1 MHTQCRT
8 RIKPGFLA
16 DPRSFAFIRGCATV
30 IGMRFLSIKLS
41 VLLVL
46 ATAVFTPAQAQN
58 PTADVVMVLPF
69 ENISNRAEYNWV
81 GESFA
86 DALAELLNKPG
97 LIVVSSDER
106 ELAYHQLRLPET
118 VIPSRATAI
127 KLARQAKATMI
138 VVGSYSV
145 TPPTGA
151 ENNSDK
157 QPRDA
162 YVQVTSRVI
171 KVNEG
176 RTLGEVMDGGWATRQ
191 FDYGGPLTTL
201 QDIHG
206 RLAYQILYQRDKA
219 LPYSQNQIVQEA
231 TKIPQKAFEAYVKA
245 VQLPLR
251 NEVRANYLKNALRFY
266 AEALGGA
273 VYPQAAFEL
282 GRGYMSLSNW
292 KNATEYF
299 SKIQKK
305 EPHYAE
311 AAFYASLGYTK
322 LGDYGRA
329 LATVVPLSS
338 DLPLIAVYNN
348 AGAVAVQ
355 AARENKNDGERKRL
369 LAQGTDFLTQASK
382 SAPGDPMVHFN
393 YGYALFLA
401 GKYSE
406 AAEHFRPVIT
416 SDQQDG
422 QAYFLF
428 SKSLAKLGN
437 HEAATAAD
445 DMARRY
451 LRTSYAKWETEW
463 EKSQTTSGVNLRL
476 RDVLNREE
484 VFGFDRDKKITA
496 DMGSPSSATQD
507 LLVKARDLYQAGRD
521 EEALPELHRVVMIEP
536 TNAEAYLLSGRINLR
551 RSDQEAAIA
560 ALKTAI
566 FWDPKLI
573 DAHILLGKIF
583 LERGDRG
590 EARKYALSAIT
601 IDPNNQEAIALQRQV
616 TMGN

>member
-1 MHTQCRT
+1 MRT
-8 RIKPGFLA
+8 V
-16 DPRSFAFIRGCATV
+16 SF
-30 IGMRFLSIKLS
+30 KLIFAI
-41 VLLVL
+41 LL
-46 ATAVFTPAQAQN
+46 ATIAFPAVPPAQAQN

-69 ENISNRAEYNWV
+69 ENTSNRAEYNWV

-97 LIVVSSDER
+97 LVVVSSAER

-127 KLARQAKATMI
+127 KLARQAKASII
-138 VVGSYSV
+138 VIGSYTV
-145 TPPTGA
+145 TPPA
-151 ENNSDK
+151 SDAKSDNAAK
-157 QPRDA
+157 QPADA

-176 RTLGEVMDGGWATRQ
+176 RNYGEVKDGGWVTRQ
-191 FDYGGPLTTL
+191 FDRGDVLTAL
-201 QDIHG
+201 QEIHG
-206 RLAYQILYQRDKA
+206 WLAYQILYQRDKS
-219 LPYSQNQIVQEA
+219 LPYSQNQIIQEA

-245 VQLPLR
+245 VQLGLRDQKREIYLR
-251 NEVRANYLKNALRFY
+251 NAIHFY
-266 AEALGGA
+266 AESLGGA

-282 GRGYMSLSNW
+282 GRSYMSLGNW

-355 AARENKNDGERKRL
+355 AARDSKNEAERTRL
-369 LAQGTDFLTQASK
+369 LTQGSEFLSQASA
-382 SAPGDPMVHFN
+382 SAPSDQMVNFN
-393 YGYALFLA
+393 YGYALFLS
-401 GKYSE
+401 GKFSE
-406 AAEHFRPVIT
+406 AADRFRPVIT

-428 SKSLAKLGN
+428 SKALAKLGKT
-437 HEAATAAD
+437 EAAAAAD

-451 LRTSYAKWETEW
+451 LRTAYAKWETEW
-463 EKSQTTSGVNLRL
+463 QKSQTTSGVGLRM

-484 VFGFDRDKKITA
+484 VFGLDRQNKLTA
-496 DMGSPSSATQD
+496 ESGSPSSATQD
-507 LLVKARDLYQAGRD
+507 LLIKARDLYQAGRD

-583 LERGDRG
+583 FERGDRG

>member
-1 MHTQCRT
+1 
-8 RIKPGFLA
+8 
-16 DPRSFAFIRGCATV
+16 
-30 IGMRFLSIKLS
+30 MRFLSLKLIF
-41 VLLVL
+41 VLLISLFVL
-46 ATAVFTPAQAQN
+46 PVVASAQAQN

-69 ENISNRAEYNWV
+69 ENTSKPFRPEYNWV

-97 LIVVSSDER
+97 LVVVSSDER
-106 ELAYHQLRLPET
+106 ELAYQQLRLPET

-127 KLARQAKATMI
+127 KLARQAKASII
-138 VVGSYSV
+138 VIGSYNV
-145 TPPTGA
+145 TPAPLVQGQGGEKSA
-151 ENNSDK
+151 ASDG
-157 QPRDA
+157 
-162 YVQVTSRVI
+162 YVQVTARVI
-171 KVNEG
+171 KINEG
-176 RTLGEVMDGGWATRQ
+176 RNFGEVRDGSWVTRQ
-191 FDYGGPLTTL
+191 FDRGDALTSL
-201 QDIHG
+201 QEIHG
-206 RLAYQILYQRDKA
+206 WLAYQILYQRDKA
-219 LPYSQNQIVQEA
+219 LPYSQNQLVQEA

-251 NEVRANYLKNALRFY
+251 SDVRANYLKNALRYY
-266 AEALGGA
+266 AESLGGA

-282 GRGYMSLSNW
+282 GRGYMELGNW
-292 KNATEYF
+292 KDATEYF
-299 SKIQKK
+299 SKLQKK

-355 AARENKNDGERKRL
+355 AARENKNEAERTRL
-369 LAQGTDFLTQASK
+369 LAQSMDFLGQAAK
-382 SAPGDPMVHFN
+382 SAPTDQMVNFN
-393 YGYALFLA
+393 YGYALFLS
-401 GKYSE
+401 GKYSD

-437 HEAATAAD
+437 AEAAAAAD

-451 LRTSYAKWETEW
+451 LRTAYGKWETEW
-463 EKSQTTSGVNLRL
+463 QKSGTTSGVNVRM

-484 VFGFDRDKKITA
+484 VFGLQRETNITA
-496 DMGSPSSATQD
+496 AMGSPSSATQD

-521 EEALPELHRVVMIEP
+521 DEALPELHRVVMIEP

-590 EARKYALSAIT
+590 EARKYALSAIA

>member
-1 MHTQCRT
+1 MRVL
-8 RIKPGFLA
+8 RILFSFLLL
-16 DPRSFAFIRGCATV
+16 FAIVSLPVQT
-30 IGMRFLSIKLS
+30 L
-41 VLLVL
+41 
-46 ATAVFTPAQAQN
+46 AQN
-58 PTADVVMVLPF
+58 PSADVVMVLPF
-69 ENISNRAEYNWV
+69 ENTSNRAEYNWV

-97 LIVVSSDER
+97 LVVVTSAER
-106 ELAYHQLRLPET
+106 ELAYQQLRLPET
-118 VIPSRATAI
+118 VLPSRATAI

-138 VVGSYSV
+138 VIGSYSV
-145 TPPTGA
+145 TPPATPA
-151 ENNSDK
+151 ASEPKNQEK
-157 QPRDA
+157 LPADA
-162 YVQVTSRVI
+162 YVQVTARAI

-176 RTLGEVMDGGWATRQ
+176 RTMGEVLDGGWATRQ

-245 VQLPLR
+245 VQLNLR
-251 NEVRANYLKNALRFY
+251 DEVRARYLKNALHYY

-282 GRGYMSLSNW
+282 GRGYMSLGNW
-292 KNATEYF
+292 KEATEYF
-299 SKIQKK
+299 SKVQKK

-311 AAFYASLGYTK
+311 AAFYASLGYAK

-338 DLPLIAVYNN
+338 DLPLIGVYNN

-355 AARENKNDGERKRL
+355 AARQNKNDGERTRL
-369 LAQGTDFLTQASK
+369 LKQASEFLARAAE
-382 SAPGDPMVHFN
+382 SAPNDQMVHFN
-393 YGYALFLA
+393 YGYALFLS
-401 GKYSE
+401 GKYGE

-416 SDQQDG
+416 ADQRDG

-428 SKSLAKLGN
+428 AKSLAKTGKI
-437 HEAATAAD
+437 EAAAAAD
-445 DMARRY
+445 DQARRY
-451 LRTSYAKWETEW
+451 LQSAYAKWETEW
-463 EKSQTTSGVNLRL
+463 QKSQTTKNVTLRM

-484 VFGFDRDKKITA
+484 VFSLVREKNITA
-496 DMGSPSSATQD
+496 EANSPSSATQD

-521 EEALPELHRVVMIEP
+521 DEALPELHRVVMIEP

-573 DAHILLGKIF
+573 DAHILLGRIF

-590 EARKYALSAIT
+590 EARKYAFSAIT

>member
-1 MHTQCRT
+1 
-8 RIKPGFLA
+8 
-16 DPRSFAFIRGCATV
+16 
-30 IGMRFLSIKLS
+30 MRFLSLKL
-41 VLLVL
+41 VCALVL
-46 ATAVFTPAQAQN
+46 ATLAVPQFSPAQAQN
-58 PTADVVMVLPF
+58 PSADVVMVLPF
-69 ENISNRAEYNWV
+69 ENTSNRAEYNWV

-106 ELAYHQLRLPET
+106 ELAYQRLRLPET

-138 VVGSYSV
+138 VVGNYSV
-145 TPPTGA
+145 TPPATA
-151 ENNSDK
+151 PNADK
-157 QPRDA
+157 QPTDA

-191 FDYGGPLTTL
+191 FDYGGALTTL

-245 VQLPLR
+245 VQLNLR
-251 NEVRANYLKNALRFY
+251 AELRTNYLKNALHYY
-266 AEALGGA
+266 AEALGGT

-282 GRGYMSLSNW
+282 GRSYMSLGNW
-292 KNATEYF
+292 KDATEYF
-299 SKIQKK
+299 SKLQKK

-329 LATVVPLSS
+329 LATIVPLSS
-338 DLPLIAVYNN
+338 DLPLIGVYNN

-355 AARENKNDGERKRL
+355 AARENKNEAERKRL
-369 LAQGTDFLTQASK
+369 LAQASEFLKKASE
-382 SAPGDPMVHFN
+382 SAPADQMVRFN
-393 YGYALFLA
+393 YGYALFLQ
-401 GKYSE
+401 GKYNE
-406 AAEHFRPVIT
+406 AAEQFRPVIT
-416 SDQQDG
+416 ENQRDG
-422 QAYFLF
+422 HAYFLF
-428 SKSLAKLGN
+428 AKSLTKTGKT
-437 HEAATAAD
+437 EAATAAD
-445 DMARRY
+445 DQARRY
-451 LRTSYAKWETEW
+451 LQTSYARWETEW
-463 EKSQTTSGVNLRL
+463 QKSQTTSGVNLRM
-476 RDVLNREE
+476 RDVLNRDD
-484 VFGFDRDKKITA
+484 VFDLRRQQQINA
-496 DMGSPSSATQD
+496 DASTPSSATQD
-507 LLVKARDLYQAGRD
+507 LLIKARDLYQAGRD

-573 DAHILLGKIF
+573 DAHILLGRIF
-583 LERGDRG
+583 LDRGDRG

-601 IDPNNQEAIALQRQV
+601 IDANNQEAIALQRQV

>member
-1 MHTQCRT
+1 M
-8 RIKPGFLA
+8 
-16 DPRSFAFIRGCATV
+16 
-30 IGMRFLSIKLS
+30 
-41 VLLVL
+41 
-46 ATAVFTPAQAQN
+46 
-58 PTADVVMVLPF
+58 
-69 ENISNRAEYNWV
+69 
-81 GESFA
+81 
-86 DALAELLNKPG
+86 
-97 LIVVSSDER
+97 
-106 ELAYHQLRLPET
+106 
-118 VIPSRATAI
+118 
-127 KLARQAKATMI
+127 
-138 VVGSYSV
+138 
-145 TPPTGA
+145 
-151 ENNSDK
+151 
-157 QPRDA
+157 
-162 YVQVTSRVI
+162 
-171 KVNEG
+171 
-176 RTLGEVMDGGWATRQ
+176 GEVLDGSWATRQ

-245 VQLPLR
+245 VQLNLR
-251 NEVRANYLKNALRFY
+251 DEVRTRYLKNALHFY

-282 GRGYMSLSNW
+282 GLGYMSLGNW
-292 KNATEYF
+292 KEATEYF
-299 SKIQKK
+299 SRLQKK

-311 AAFYASLGYTK
+311 AAFYASLGYAK

-338 DLPLIAVYNN
+338 DLPLIGVYNN

-355 AARENKNDGERKRL
+355 AARENKNEAERTRL
-369 LAQGTDFLTQASK
+369 LNQGSDFLGRASE
-382 SAPGDPMVHFN
+382 SAPNDQMVHFN
-393 YGYALFLA
+393 YGYALFLG
-401 GKYSE
+401 GKYAE

-416 SDQQDG
+416 SDQRDG

-428 SKSLAKLGN
+428 AKSLAKTGKT
-437 HEAATAAD
+437 EAAAAAD
-445 DMARRY
+445 DQARRY
-451 LRTSYAKWETEW
+451 LQGSYAKWETEW
-463 EKSQTTSGVNLRL
+463 QKSQTTSGVTLRM

-484 VFGFDRDKKITA
+484 VFNLDREKKITA
-496 DMGSPSSATQD
+496 ELESPSSATQD
-507 LLVKARDLYQAGRD
+507 LLIKARDLYQAGRD

-573 DAHILLGKIF
+573 DAHILLGRIF

-590 EARKYALSAIT
+590 EARKFALSAIT

-616 TMGN
+616 TMGGN

>member
-1 MHTQCRT
+1 
-8 RIKPGFLA
+8 
-16 DPRSFAFIRGCATV
+16 
-30 IGMRFLSIKLS
+30 MRFVSLKLIFALLITTLVIPAFSS
-41 VLLVL
+41 V
-46 ATAVFTPAQAQN
+46 QAQN
-58 PTADVVMVLPF
+58 SAADVVMVLPF
-69 ENISNRAEYNWV
+69 ENISNRPEYNWV

-97 LIVVSSDER
+97 LVVISSDQR
-106 ELAYHQLRLPET
+106 DLAYQQLRVPET
-118 VIPSRATAI
+118 VIPTRATAI
-127 KLARQAKATMI
+127 KLARQAKASI
-138 VVGSYSV
+138 VVIGSYSV
-145 TPPTGA
+145 TPPQTTQA
-151 ENNSDK
+151 QSNSTEK
-157 QPRDA
+157 APADA
-162 YVQVTSRVI
+162 YVQVTARVI

-176 RTLGEVMDGGWATRQ
+176 RNFGEVKDGNWITRQ
-191 FDYGGPLTTL
+191 FDRGDTLTSL
-201 QDIHG
+201 QEIHG
-206 RLAYQILYQRDKA
+206 WLAYQILYQRDKA

-251 NEVRANYLKNALRFY
+251 NDARFIYLKNALHYY
-266 AEALGGA
+266 AESLGGA

-282 GRGYMSLSNW
+282 GRGYMDLGNW
-292 KNATEYF
+292 KEATEYF
-299 SKIQKK
+299 SKLQKK

-311 AAFYASLGYTK
+311 AAFYASLGYMK

-355 AARENKNDGERKRL
+355 AARENKNDAEKTRL
-369 LAQGTDFLTQASK
+369 LTQGNEFLSQASK
-382 SAPGDPMVHFN
+382 SAPSDQMVHFN
-393 YGYALFLA
+393 YGYALFLS

-416 SDQQDG
+416 SDPQDG

-428 SKSLAKLGN
+428 AKSLAKLGN
-437 HEAATAAD
+437 TEAATAAD

-451 LRTSYAKWETEW
+451 LRTAYAKWETEW
-463 EKSQTTSGVNLRL
+463 QKSQTTSGVTLRT
-476 RDVLNREE
+476 RDVL
-484 VFGFDRDKKITA
+484 DRIEMLGVLPQEGGTGA
-496 DMGSPSSATQD
+496 PSSATQD

-521 EEALPELHRVVMIEP
+521 DEALPELHRVVMIEP

-573 DAHILLGKIF
+573 DAHILLGRIF

-616 TMGN
+616 TMSN

>member
-1 MHTQCRT
+1 MQFVSLKL
-8 RIKPGFLA
+8 I
-16 DPRSFAFIRGCATV
+16 FALLITTLV
-30 IGMRFLSIKLS
+30 I
-41 VLLVL
+41 
-46 ATAVFTPAQAQN
+46 PAFSPIQAQN
-58 PTADVVMVLPF
+58 SAADVILVLPF
-69 ENISNRAEYNWV
+69 ENTSNRPEYNWV

-86 DALAELLNKPG
+86 DSLAELLNKPG
-97 LIVVSSDER
+97 LIVRSSDER
-106 ELAYHQLRLPET
+106 ELAYQQLRIPET
-118 VIPSRATAI
+118 VIVTRATAI
-127 KLARQAKATMI
+127 KLARQAKASI
-138 VVGSYSV
+138 VVIGSYSV
-145 TPPTGA
+145 TPPVEPKA
-151 ENNSDK
+151 NSGEK
-157 QPRDA
+157 QPSDA
-162 YVQVTSRVI
+162 YVQVNARVI

-176 RTLGEVMDGGWATRQ
+176 RNFGEVKDGNWISRQ
-191 FDYGGPLTTL
+191 FDRGDTLTSL
-201 QDIHG
+201 QEIHG
-206 RLAYQILYQRDKA
+206 WLAYQILYQRDKA

-251 NEVRANYLKNALRFY
+251 NDSRFIYLKNALHYY
-266 AEALGGA
+266 AESLGGA

-282 GRGYMSLSNW
+282 GRGYMDLGNW
-292 KNATEYF
+292 KDATEYF
-299 SKIQKK
+299 SKLQKK

-311 AAFYASLGYTK
+311 AAFYASLGYMK

-329 LATVVPLSS
+329 LATIVPLSS

-348 AGAVAVQ
+348 AGAIAVQ
-355 AARENKNDGERKRL
+355 AARENKTEAERTRL
-369 LAQGTDFLTQASK
+369 LTQGNDFLAQAVK
-382 SAPGDPMVHFN
+382 SAPSDQMVHFN
-393 YGYALFLA
+393 YGYAAFLS

-406 AAEHFRPVIT
+406 AAENLRPVIT
-416 SDQQDG
+416 SDPQDG

-437 HEAATAAD
+437 TEAATAAD

-451 LRTSYAKWETEW
+451 LRTAYAKWETEW
-463 EKSQTTSGVNLRL
+463 QKSQTTSGVNLRM

-484 VFGFDRDKKITA
+484 VFGI
-496 DMGSPSSATQD
+496 MGQNPEGPAGTPSSATQD
-507 LLVKARDLYQAGRD
+507 LLMRARDLYQAGRD

-573 DAHILLGKIF
+573 DAHILLGRIF

-616 TMGN
+616 TMSN